1 MYVAVKGGEKAIE
14 NAHLYLDEYRR
25 GNCQIAEL
33 TISQIKEQLPLAVS
47 RVMSEGSLYD
57 PELASLAIKQSAG
70 DLIEAIFLLR
80 AYRTTLSRFGDSEPL
95 DTSKIFLK
103 RRVSAVYKD
112 VPGGQLLGPTF
123 DYTHRLLDFT
133 LVAENE
139 TPLTQAEQDALQQNA
154 KNDSKAESETHPDED
169 DTACPHILDLL
180 VNEGLMY
187 APDEARLS
195 KVSDIT
201 RDPMQFPSNRSER
214 LQLLVRADEGFLL
227 ALAYSTQRG
236 WGRTHPFMGEMR
248 LGDVEVWLAP
258 EEMGLEIPIGTI
270 EVTECEMV
278 NQFVESADD
287 VQFTRGYGFAFGY
300 CERKAMAMALV
311 ERALRADEWDEE
323 RVSPAQDDEFVLAHC
338 DNVESSGFVSHLK
351 LPHYVDFQAE
361 LDLLRKIRAERALER
376 TSERDNAG
384 QNSAHSAQG
393 DSL

>member
-14 NAHLYLDEYRR
+14 NAHHYLDEYRR
-25 GNCQIAEL
+25 GDLSIPEL
-33 TISQIKEQLPLAVS
+33 SVEQIKAQLPLAVS

-57 PELASLAIKQSAG
+57 LDLAALAIKQSAG
-70 DLIEAIFLLR
+70 DLVEAIFLLR
-80 AYRTTLSRFGDSEPL
+80 AYRTTLSRFGDSLPL
-95 DTSKIFLK
+95 DTANIFLK

-123 DYTHRLLDFT
+123 DYTHRLLDFA
-133 LVAENE
+133 LAAEAE
-139 TPLTQAEQDALQQNA
+139 SPLTPLEVESLPVKEDESTQY
-154 KNDSKAESETHPDED
+154 
-169 DTACPHILDLL
+169 PHILDLL

-187 APDEARLS
+187 APNEKNLS
-195 KVSDIT
+195 QESDIT
-201 RDPMQFPSNRSER
+201 REPMQFPSNRAER
-214 LQLLVRADEGFLL
+214 LQLLVRGDEGFLL
-227 ALAYSTQRG
+227 ALGYSTQRG

-258 EEMGLEIPIGTI
+258 EEIGMEIPIGII

-323 RVSPAQDDEFVLAHC
+323 RISPAQDDEFVLAHC

-351 LPHYVDFQAE
+351 LPHYVDFQSE
-361 LDLLRKIRAERALER
+361 LELLRKIRAERSQMQAEM
-376 TSERDNAG
+376 
-384 QNSAHSAQG
+384 AQG
-393 DSL
+393 E

>member
-133 LVAENE
+133 LAAENE
-139 TPLTQAEQDALQQNA
+139 MPLTQDEQHALQQ
-154 KNDSKAESETHPDED
+154 DSTTDSEMFPEQG
-169 DTACPHILDLL
+169 DTECPHILDLL

-187 APDEARLS
+187 APDAARLS

-323 RVSPAQDDEFVLAHC
+323 RISPAQDDEFVLAHC

-376 TSERDNAG
+376 TNAG
-384 QNSAHSAQG
+384 QNSAPSAQG

>member
-25 GNCQIAEL
+25 GNLNIPELNIQQI
-33 TISQIKEQLPLAVS
+33 QEQLPLAVS

-80 AYRTTLSRFGDSEPL
+80 AYRTTLSRFSDSLPL
-95 DTSKIFLK
+95 DTSKILLK

-123 DYTHRLLDFT
+123 DYTHRLLDFALT
-133 LVAENE
+133 AECE
-139 TPLTQAEQDALQQNA
+139 EPITDDELEVMSLD
-154 KNDSKAESETHPDED
+154 AESGVEASNDNDNDNDNEEIVE
-169 DTACPHILDLL
+169 AAKYPHILDLL
-180 VNEGLMY
+180 VNEGLML
-187 APDEARLS
+187 APNDKNVS
-195 KVSDIT
+195 QVSDIT
-201 RDPMQFPSNRSER
+201 REPMQFPSNRAER
-214 LQLLVRADEGFLL
+214 LQLLVRGDEGFLL

-248 LGDVEVWLAP
+248 LGDVEIWLSP
-258 EEMGLEIPIGTI
+258 EEVGLDIPIGTI

-278 NQFVESADD
+278 NQFVEDADD
-287 VQFTRGYGFAFGY
+287 VQFTRGYGFTFGY
-300 CERKAMAMALV
+300 CERKTMAMALV

-351 LPHYVDFQAE
+351 LPHYVDFQSE
-361 LDLLRKIRAERALER
+361 LELLRKIRAERAASKMPECQ
-376 TSERDNAG
+376 EGG
-384 QNSAHSAQG
+384 Q
-393 DSL
+393 

>member
-14 NAHLYLDEYRR
+14 NAHLYLNEYRR
-25 GNCQIAEL
+25 GELNIPALSVEQI
-33 TISQIKEQLPLAVS
+33 QEQLPLAVS

-57 PELASLAIKQSAG
+57 PQLALLAIKQSAG

-80 AYRTTLSRFGDSEPL
+80 AYRTTLSRFSDSLPL
-95 DTSKIFLK
+95 DTAQIFLK

-123 DYTHRLLDFT
+123 DYTHRLLDFA
-133 LVAENE
+133 LMAENE
-139 TPLTQAEQDALQQNA
+139 APLTSLEKQA
-154 KNDSKAESETHPDED
+154 AEEVVLEAQASETEY
-169 DTACPHILDLL
+169 PHILDLL
-180 VNEGLMY
+180 VNEGLML
-187 APDEARLS
+187 APNEKSLS
-195 KVSDIT
+195 EVSDIT
-201 RDPMQFPSNRSER
+201 REPMQFPSNRAER
-214 LQLLVRADEGFLL
+214 LQLLVRGDEGFLL

-248 LGDVEVWLAP
+248 LGDVEIWLSP
-258 EEMGLEIPIGTI
+258 EEVRLEIPIGTI

-278 NQFVESADD
+278 NQFVEDADD

-351 LPHYVDFQAE
+351 LPHYVDFQSE
-361 LDLLRKIRAERALER
+361 LELLRKIRAERATAKIDQGNQCIQASNCE
-376 TSERDNAG
+376 
-384 QNSAHSAQG
+384 AQG
-393 DSL
+393 K

>member
-14 NAHLYLDEYRR
+14 NAHLYLDDYRR
-25 GNCQIAEL
+25 GDRQIAEL
-33 TISQIKEQLPLAVS
+33 SVAQIQEQLPLAIS

-57 PELASLAIKQSAG
+57 PELAALAVKQSAG

-80 AYRTTLSRFGDSEPL
+80 AYRTTLSRFSDSLPL
-95 DTSKIFLK
+95 DTSQIFLK

-133 LVAENE
+133 LMADGEL
-139 TPLTQAEQDALQQNA
+139 PLTRQEQHSLATDDVVEATLD
-154 KNDSKAESETHPDED
+154 K
-169 DTACPHILDLL
+169 DTAHDNENFPHILDLL
-180 VNEGLMY
+180 VNEGLMH
-187 APDEARLS
+187 APNAASHS

-201 RDPMQFPSNRSER
+201 REPMQFPSNRAER
-214 LQLLVRADEGFLL
+214 LQLLVRGDEGFLL
-227 ALAYSTQRG
+227 ALGYSTQRG

-278 NQFVESADD
+278 NQFVESAED

-361 LDLLRKIRAERALER
+361 LDLLRKIRAERAAEKAAKSAN
-376 TSERDNAG
+376 SEQIAL
-384 QNSAHSAQG
+384 QG
-393 DSL
+393 ATK